1 MLLIDQKI
9 FRRAQ
14 RGIKN
19 CPFNLFLFQS
29 LQKGSLSAE
38 NVFIDKSKYLNQEF
52 MFINN
57 SLFIENEFLRL
68 IKIGVLRREVDGQGL
83 TSKVRITPIGRQ
95 VLENSSDLFSQQT
108 TLLKKLITCLNCLLY
123 TSPSPRDG
131 LLSRMP
137 SSA

>member
-9 FRRAQ
+9 FRRAK

-29 LQKGSLSAE
+29 LLKGSLSAE
-38 NVFIDKSKYLNQEF
+38 NVFLNKQKYLNQEF
-52 MFINN
+52 LFISS

-95 VLENSSDLFSQQT
+95 VLENSSDLFNQQT
-108 TLLKKLITCLNCLLY
+108 TLLRRLMTCLKY
-123 TSPSPRDG
+123 Q
-131 LLSRMP
+131 LSIR
-137 SSA
+137 

>member
-14 RGIKN
+14 KGIKN
-19 CPFNLFLFQS
+19 CPFNLYLFQS
-29 LQKGSLSAE
+29 LLDGSLTAQ
-38 NVFIDKSKYLNQEF
+38 NVFLNKSKYLNQEF
-52 MFINN
+52 MFINS

-95 VLENSSDLFSQQT
+95 VFESSTDLFNQKT
-108 TLLKKLITCLNCLLY
+108 KLIKKLMKCVIYQL
-123 TSPSPRDG
+123 SPR
-131 LLSRMP
+131 
-137 SSA
+137 

>member
-9 FRRAQ
+9 FRRAN

-29 LQKGSLSAE
+29 LLKGSLSAE
-38 NVFIDKSKYLNQEF
+38 NVFLNKSKYLNQEF
-52 MFINN
+52 MFISS

-95 VLENSSDLFSQQT
+95 VLENSSDLFNQQT
-108 TLLKKLITCLNCLLY
+108 TLIKKLMTCLKY
-123 TSPSPRDG
+123 Q
-131 LLSRMP
+131 LSIGCKEK
-137 SSA
+137 SNILH